1 MLQVL
6 DQIWKEHLLAL
17 DHLRQ
22 GIGLRAYAQKDPLN
36 EYKHDAFDLF
46 DQMLAMLRETVTQVL
61 CHMEISDEN
70 PEEIIDYEIG
80 ETVENHGD
88 TGMAAIPDN
97 IHPAAQ
103 VQNIPV
109 SNPNIYPASTSPEDV
124 PLGWRFHE
132 PIGRWVD
139 PEDPETWGKVPRNA
153 ACPCGSGKK
162 FKVCHGRVT

>member
-1 MLQVL
+1 VQVL

-70 PEEIIDYEIG
+70 PEDLLDYDYDQLE
-80 ETVENHGD
+80 ESRNES
-88 TGMAAIPDN
+88 GMAAITDN
-97 IHPAAQ
+97 IHPAAEI
-103 VQNIPV
+103 QNIPLG
-109 SNPNIYPASTSPEDV
+109 NPKVIPANTKPEDV
-124 PLGWRFHE
+124 PPGWRLHE

-162 FKVCHGRVT
+162 YKFCHGRAV